1 MTRRTTIMLTALKEM
16 TDGKRITALDYAKRY
31 DTTRLGARIYDLRR
45 LMESSPYIVS
55 VNSERK
61 IDKYGESYN
70 EYFIPDYHKPY
81 ARKLIAQLEK
91 KLNKKK

>member
-45 LMESSPYIVS
+45 LFDEHFYFATVS
-55 VNSERK
+55 SERK
-61 IDKYGESYN
+61 KDKHGELYH
-70 EYFIPDYHKPY
+70 EYYIEPYHQKQ
-81 ARKLIAQLEK
+81 ARQLLT